1 MKSRIKTL
9 KNILEENFLIIF
21 LTPVIVNTV
30 VNILSE
36 NNLNYLSTNLIIK
49 FGSISLTALFYI
61 SLADSIISASKIN
74 FRSYSLVL
82 FFSSYFLLD
91 TIFLPITKNLSS
103 KEVFLIVSFFWLSFL
118 AIKSDKK
125 KLMPAIILYFLMRIY
140 NFINFTEISTKK
152 NFIELNTDVS
162 VQWFPLAK
170 LIYENNLYYT
180 IENNLIE
187 GQTLFG
193 SYLQSTMLKINF
205 YLPKFEF
212 INVNSN
218 IILIFA
224 LFLIFDLPIKTK
236 NKYISSI
243 GLTSLVLNNDWLFYL
258 MGNSLMLE
266 GTVSLFIASYFLIVN
281 QYIDKRTV
289 NSKVY
294 FLFFGT
300 MALTKQFVSITFLIF
315 CIFAIIF
322 FQNRKSVSF
331 ALIPYIFH
339 YFYQYFYFRNLNQF
353 TYTNDLNFKD
363 LILDL
368 IFFRDLQLSN
378 VPKIL
383 SNLFIDKPITLM
395 FIYFLGVTLVILFKK
410 STNNFYDITII
421 SYLNLNFLFVFI
433 LYISYWKNIEIQ
445 SSYRYF
451 MNMFYLMYS
460 FLVIKLDSFERIKK
474 S

>member
-236 NKYISSI
+236 NKYISSL
-243 GLTSLVLNNDWLFYL
+243 GLISLVL
-258 MGNSLMLE
+258 
-266 GTVSLFIASYFLIVN
+266 
-281 QYIDKRTV
+281 
-289 NSKVY
+289 
-294 FLFFGT
+294 T
-300 MALTKQFVSITFLIF
+300 MIGCSI
-315 CIFAIIF
+315 
-322 FQNRKSVSF
+322 
-331 ALIPYIFH
+331 
-339 YFYQYFYFRNLNQF
+339 
-353 TYTNDLNFKD
+353 
-363 LILDL
+363 
-368 IFFRDLQLSN
+368 
-378 VPKIL
+378 
-383 SNLFIDKPITLM
+383 
-395 FIYFLGVTLVILFKK
+395 
-410 STNNFYDITII
+410 
-421 SYLNLNFLFVFI
+421 
-433 LYISYWKNIEIQ
+433 
-445 SSYRYF
+445 
-451 MNMFYLMYS
+451 
-460 FLVIKLDSFERIKK
+460 
-474 S
+474 